1 MSTPSGTDITAIL
14 GQMMPLIS
22 MVLVMFIVIA
32 LVKELRGA
40 V

>member
-1 MSTPSGTDITAIL
+1 MSTPLDLTAIL
-14 GQMMPLIS
+14 SQMMPLIS

>member
-1 MSTPSGTDITAIL
+1 MSTPAPTDITAIL
-14 GQMMPLIS
+14 SQMMPLIS

>member
-1 MSTPSGTDITAIL
+1 MSTPTDMTAIL
-14 GQMMPLIS
+14 SQMMPLIS

>member
-1 MSTPSGTDITAIL
+1 MSTPPDLTAIL
-14 GQMMPLIS
+14 SQMMPLIS